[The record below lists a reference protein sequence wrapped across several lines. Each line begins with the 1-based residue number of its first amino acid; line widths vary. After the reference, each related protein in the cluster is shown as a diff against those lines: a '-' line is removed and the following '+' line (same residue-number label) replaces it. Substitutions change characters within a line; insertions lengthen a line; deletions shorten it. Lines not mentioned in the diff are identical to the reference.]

1 MTGTGEYLQTTSI
14 LDWDHPRVLTFAR
27 EAVGAAADPVEKA
40 VRLYGAVRDRI
51 RYDPYSP
58 FHRAEH
64 YRASEVLRRG
74 RSFCIPKAAL
84 LCAAA
89 RSQGI
94 PARIGFATVK
104 NHLATRQLLD
114 YLGSNVFV
122 YHGYTDLFLDGRWV
136 KATPAFHKELCER
149 HGTDPL
155 DFDGRSDSLLHPYDK
170 SRRKFMEYLEYHG
183 FYADVP
189 VQTIVDAWKAA
200 YGAERVQ
207 GWIDALEKADAA
219 SRRIFEDED
228 VVGRSPAG
236 AMQQVG
242 ICGTQSPR

>member
-1 MTGTGEYLQTTSI
+1 MIRDYLEPTAI
-14 LDWDHPRVLTFAR
+14 LDWDHRRVLAFAR
-27 EAVGAAADPVEKA
+27 EAVGATTDPVEKA
-40 VRLYGAVRDRI
+40 VRLYRAVRDRI

-58 FHRAEH
+58 FYRPEH

-74 RSFCIPKAAL
+74 RSFWIPKAAL
-84 LCAAA
+84 LCAVA

-136 KATPAFHKELCER
+136 KATPAFNKELCER

-170 SRRKFMEYLEYHG
+170 KRQKFMEYLEYHG
-183 FYADVP
+183 EYADVP
-189 VQTIVDAWKAA
+189 VEIIVDAWKAA
-200 YGAERVQ
+200 YGTERVQ
-207 GWIDALEKADAA
+207 GWIDALESTGGA
-219 SRRIFEDED
+219 SPRRIFEGED
-228 VVGRSPAG
+228 V
-236 AMQQVG
+236 
-242 ICGTQSPR
+242 TT